1 MADSGAELFAP
12 HRVRVPLAGMP
23 AFSGVRNSG
32 NIAPKPW
39 EDTDLPPS
47 EWRLPVATFT
57 DPARYAE
64 FTRFI
69 LGLRVIPPIEYV
81 ARLDDQS
88 AVEVGH
94 NGADERLA
102 GRR

>member
-1 MADSGAELFAP
+1 MDGAAPWRHVDDACPTPEAGMADSGAELFAP

-32 NIAPKPW
+32 NVAPKPW

-47 EWRLPVATFT
+47 EWRLPHATFT

-64 FTRFI
+64 FARFI
-69 LGLRVIPPIEYV
+69 LGLRVI
-81 ARLDDQS
+81 R
-88 AVEVGH
+88 
-94 NGADERLA
+94 
-102 GRR
+102 